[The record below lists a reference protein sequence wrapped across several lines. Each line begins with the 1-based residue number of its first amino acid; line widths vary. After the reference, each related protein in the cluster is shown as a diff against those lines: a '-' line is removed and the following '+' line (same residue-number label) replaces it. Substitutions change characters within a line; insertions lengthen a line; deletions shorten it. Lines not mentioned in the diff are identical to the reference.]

1 MGISADASRQS
12 RLRKS
17 RCYPI
22 PFRQSGVHWEQSS
35 TYHGEV
41 LCCFLNVIR
50 VAAEHDIPLPEK
62 FIRNVHR
69 MADVHQMW
77 VKPNHR
83 QPLFGDSDDNDI
95 RDILSRA
102 ALVLNRPDLKF
113 SAYPVLDF
121 ESAWLF
127 GEEARE
133 RYTQM
138 QAVPPAY
145 TDVMLEDSG
154 TYILRSGWSE
164 NDDYLCMHNGY
175 TGGGHAH
182 ADKLHFDL
190 MLGGRDVLVDA
201 GRYTYMAGKTRTA
214 LKGASG
220 HNTTLVGRKGF
231 MKMSGWSYR
240 THAPSVQ
247 YPVIKDGDCTMI
259 GGAHLGYLKAFG
271 ATVAERRI
279 LRIGSGVYLILD
291 CFRSRVPH
299 RYEQYF
305 HFAPG
310 GHVTL
315 SGNTATF
322 TDGAVTAKMH
332 FFAKGLSVQKIP
344 SEYSPCYNSKTPN
357 DALRTRFSGG
367 RMPRRSP

>member
-1 MGISADASRQS
+1 M
-12 RLRKS
+12 
-17 RCYPI
+17 
-22 PFRQSGVHWEQSS
+22 
-35 TYHGEV
+35 
-41 LCCFLNVIR
+41 IR

-190 MLGGRDVLVDA
+190 MLG
-201 GRYTYMAGKTRTA
+201 
-214 LKGASG
+214 
-220 HNTTLVGRKGF
+220 
-231 MKMSGWSYR
+231 
-240 THAPSVQ
+240 
-247 YPVIKDGDCTMI
+247 
-259 GGAHLGYLKAFG
+259 
-271 ATVAERRI
+271 AEM
-279 LRIGSGVYLILD
+279 
-291 CFRSRVPH
+291 CWWM
-299 RYEQYF
+299 
-305 HFAPG
+305 PG
-310 GHVTL
+310 G
-315 SGNTATF
+315 
-322 TDGAVTAKMH
+322 
-332 FFAKGLSVQKIP
+332 
-344 SEYSPCYNSKTPN
+344 TPTWP
-357 DALRTRFSGG
+357 AR
-367 RMPRRSP
+367 PARRSKGQAAITQRLSEERAL